1 VIVATQD
8 GTFTNLRW
16 WDQMLIEGDQVIAQV
31 DPTKSR
37 ESFKI
42 ILFKDEDEDMVHTLF
57 EALNA
62 FLVAGEPLFVID
74 EWRDAY
80 EQLPQE

>member
-1 VIVATQD
+1 MIVATQD